1 MPRILKALA
10 LGLACLAL
18 CLCIWWLARGSLAPL
33 GDWAAAHQ
41 RDFQNRIAGSL
52 RALRAGEPGAIM
64 ALMLVCFAYGFFHA
78 IGPGH
83 GKILVGGYG
92 LARKTPWLRLGGV
105 ALLSSL
111 GQAVTAIVLVYGAI
125 SLLQLGRDSLIGVAE
140 KTMAPLSYGAIA
152 AIGLW
157 LLLRGARK
165 LWRATGVG
173 SQGGH
178 DLGGSTEPMSGH
190 GHSHSHSHDHNHDHG
205 TSEVCSD
212 CGHRHGPSLE
222 EVSGLQTWR
231 EAMVLIAGIA
241 VRPCTGA
248 LFVLVITWQMGDCLG
263 WHRWGLCNGAWH
275 CFGDD
280 HGGACR
286 AWPARWGPSYFC
298 PVRPRGA
305 DGAHSGNWRRLS
317 GCAGRLWAFVPQSRL
332 KWLKPLGAARC
343 FDLQSW
349 ACNLIAPNNL
359 SKGLE

>member
-178 DLGGSTEPMSGH
+178 DLGGSTEPTSGH
-190 GHSHSHSHDHNHDHG
+190 GHARSHSHSHSHDHNHDHG
-205 TSEVCSD
+205 ASEVCSD

-248 LFVLVITWQMGDCLG
+248 LFVLVITWQMGIALAGIAGAFAMALG
-263 WHRWGLCNGAWH
+263 TALVTITVGLAALGLR
-275 CFGDD
+275 
-280 HGGACR
+280 GGALAIFARSGR
-286 AWPARWGPSYFC
+286 AAQMVPILEI
-298 PVRPRGA
+298 GA
-305 DGAHSGNWRRLS
+305 GFLVVLVASGLLFRSL
-317 GCAGRLWAFVPQSRL
+317 A
-332 KWLKPLGAARC
+332 
-343 FDLQSW
+343 
-349 ACNLIAPNNL
+349 
-359 SKGLE
+359 

>member
-157 LLLRGARK
+157 LLLGGARK

-178 DLGGSTEPMSGH
+178 DLGGSTEPTSGH

-248 LFVLVITWQMGDCLG
+248 LFVLVITWQMGIALAGIAGAFAMALG
-263 WHRWGLCNGAWH
+263 TALVTITVGLAALGLR
-275 CFGDD
+275 
-280 HGGACR
+280 GGALAIFARSGR
-286 AWPARWGPSYFC
+286 AAQMVPILEI
-298 PVRPRGA
+298 GA
-305 DGAHSGNWRRLS
+305 GFLVVLVASGLLFRSL
-317 GCAGRLWAFVPQSRL
+317 A
-332 KWLKPLGAARC
+332 
-343 FDLQSW
+343 
-349 ACNLIAPNNL
+349 
-359 SKGLE
+359 

>member
-1 MPRILKALA
+1 MPRILKVLA

-178 DLGGSTEPMSGH
+178 DLGGSTEPTSGH
-190 GHSHSHSHDHNHDHG
+190 GHARSHSHSHDHGHDHSHGHDHG
-205 TSEVCSD
+205 ASEVCSD

-248 LFVLVITWQMGDCLG
+248 LFVLVITWQMGISLAGIAGAFAMALG
-263 WHRWGLCNGAWH
+263 TALVTITVGLAALGLR
-275 CFGDD
+275 
-280 HGGACR
+280 GGALAILARSGR
-286 AWPARWGPSYFC
+286 AAQMVPILEI
-298 PVRPRGA
+298 GA
-305 DGAHSGNWRRLS
+305 GFLVVLVASGLLFRSL
-317 GCAGRLWAFVPQSRL
+317 A
-332 KWLKPLGAARC
+332 
-343 FDLQSW
+343 
-349 ACNLIAPNNL
+349 
-359 SKGLE
+359 